1 MSEKKAA
8 GLNTLKIP
16 SKVTKRDGRQQPFDP
31 SKITEAIKKAF
42 DVSGEGDHSLAL
54 SLTYRVIEKI
64 IEEGFSSPTVPQV
77 QQVVENTLMEA
88 GLFETARAYVIY
100 RNDRDRIRESN
111 TKLMQELLRVLRTR
125 DQENANVNGDAPM
138 GKMLKGGSQ
147 AMKEVYL
154 THYAKNE
161 HASAHREGYIHIHDA
176 DFAAIGTTTCLQIPL
191 DRLLQNGFNTG
202 HGWIRPPKSIESAA
216 SLSCIIFQSNQ
227 NDQHGGQSYVA
238 FDASMAPY
246 VRKTYAKVRDELV
259 EAGLEKDLEEQVWKL
274 VKKRT
279 YQAMQVFVYNL
290 NTMHS
295 RAGAQVP
302 FTSVNFGLDT
312 TNEGRLVSE
321 MLLKVYKDGLGKG
334 ETPIFPNLIFS
345 LAKGINKE
353 ATDPNYD
360 LRQLAHEVSCE
371 RLFPNYSNQ
380 DASFN
385 APYFYREENPQ
396 VVAYMGCRTRVITN
410 RDKDKEVTEGRGNLS
425 FTSINL
431 PRLAME
437 SKGFDTE
444 NYNGDART
452 WEDGPNVNEVNAEV
466 ASNINIWDLFYHKLE
481 KIFWLVAEQ
490 LHDRFRLQAGKQV
503 KEFPFLM
510 GQGLY
515 LDSENLELEDK
526 LEEPLK
532 HGTLSVGFIGL
543 AEALKVLMGEHH
555 GESKESFEK
564 GLEIIKYLDSL
575 CKKASERYDLNFSLL
590 ATPAEGLSGRFTG
603 LDRERF
609 GVISE
614 VTDKEWYTNS
624 YHIPVEYGISASE
637 KIKRESIFSK
647 YTPAGHINYVE
658 LDAAPKGNIAAFER
672 LVDMAMENDS
682 GYFSVNFPV
691 DQCLSC
697 NHNGVIDSVSC
708 PVCNSKKI
716 QRVRRVTGYLGVYEQ
731 ILDEEGETKVS
742 GFNKGKFN
750 ECKNRVSHMK
760 ANF

>member
-1 MSEKKAA
+1 MKGEFLVSQDKIT
-8 GLNTLKIP
+8 LHHTLKMP
-16 SKVTKRDGRQQPFDP
+16 SKVTKKDGRDQPFDP
-31 SKITEAIKKAF
+31 SKITEAVKKAF
-42 DVSGEGDHSLAL
+42 NAVGKDDHTLAL
-54 SLTYRVIEKI
+54 SLTYRVIEKL
-64 IEEGFSSPTVPQV
+64 IEKDMRSPTVPQI
-77 QQVVENTLMEA
+77 QELVENTLMES
-88 GLFETARAYVIY
+88 GLYETARAYVIY

-111 TKLMQELLRVLRTR
+111 TKLMQELLRVLNTR

-138 GKMLKGGSQ
+138 GKMLKGGSE

-154 THYAKNE
+154 SHYVKE
-161 HASAHREGYIHIHDA
+161 RHGRAHREGYIHIHDA

-191 DRLLQNGFNTG
+191 DRLLKEGFNTG
-202 HGWIRPPKSIESAA
+202 HGWIRSPKSIESAA

-238 FDASMAPY
+238 FDSSMAPY
-246 VRKTYAKVRDELV
+246 VKKTYNKVQEELE
-259 EAGLEKDLEEQVWKL
+259 EAGVRENLEEKIWKL

-312 TNEGRLVSE
+312 TKEGRLVSE
-321 MLLKVYKDGLGKG
+321 MLLEVYKKGLGKG

-345 LAKGINKE
+345 LARGVNKE
-353 ATDPNYD
+353 PGDPNYD
-360 LRQLAHEVSCE
+360 LRKLAHEVSCE

-385 APYFYREENPQ
+385 APYFYKEENPQ
-396 VVAYMGCRTRVITN
+396 IIAYMGCRTRVITN
-410 RDKDKEVTEGRGNLS
+410 RDKEAEVTEGRGNLS

-431 PRLAME
+431 PRLAIE
-437 SKGFDTE
+437 S
-444 NYNGDART
+444 
-452 WEDGPNVNEVNAEV
+452 EDINSFYDNLKEV
-466 ASNINIWDLFYHKLE
+466 L
-481 KIFWLVAEQ
+481 WLVVEQ
-490 LHDRFRLQAGKQV
+490 LYDRFRLQTGKKV

-515 LDSENLELEDK
+515 LDSEDLELEDN
-526 LEEPLK
+526 LEKPLK
-532 HGTLSVGFIGL
+532 HGTLSIGFIGL
-543 AEALKVLMGEHH
+543 AEALKVLTGEHH
-555 GESKESFEK
+555 GESDTSLEK
-564 GLEIIKYLDSL
+564 GLQIVSFMDEL
-575 CKKASERYDLNFSLL
+575 CKKASLEYDLNFSLL
-590 ATPAEGLSGRFTG
+590 ATPAEGLSHRFTE

-624 YHIPVEYGISASE
+624 FHIPVDYNISASE
-637 KIKRESIFSK
+637 KIKRESAFSK

-672 LVDMAMENDS
+672 LVNMAMENDC

-691 DQCLSC
+691 DQCLEC
-697 NHNGVIDSVSC
+697 NHNGVIEEESC
-708 PVCNSKKI
+708 PVCGTKKI

-731 ILDEEGETKVS
+731 TLDHEGENKIT
-742 GFNKGKFN
+742 GFNDGKFN
-750 ECKNRVSHMK
+750 ECKNRTPHLK
-760 ANF
+760 GYKNF